1 MLDTFVLKDENTIL
15 YKDIYEFK
23 LNYNTKGDLMS
34 FMYFVSQL
42 DPTDNE
48 IHLKI
53 KILSQENNIV
63 LKYVKIKNNKF
74 LYVKDNI
81 IFNDYYG
88 TKNLGKNL
96 SEMIKVT
103 DDYKTISVIKH
114 EDNYQVNRY
123 HNIKRKMM
131 EYENDECVCVKYMTT
146 LDKMNGFIMITV
158 YKTHYDYMMV
168 TYEPNVKN
176 ITKDIKF
183 NKEIDLKFL
192 DNNNINDYKMIT
204 LTEHHNI

>member
-1 MLDTFVLKDENTIL
+1 MLDTFVLKDENTVL
-15 YKDIYEFK
+15 YRDIYEFK
-23 LNYNTKGDLMS
+23 LNYDTKGDLMS

-103 DDYKTISVIKH
+103 DGYKTISVIKH
-114 EDNYQVNRY
+114 EDNYQVNKY

-176 ITKDIKF
+176 ITKGIKF
-183 NKEIDLKFL
+183 NREIDLKFL
-192 DNNNINDYKMIT
+192 DNNNINDYKMVT